1 MKAQF
6 GATYRS
12 ADVECLAREP
22 LEALQ
27 LAKLRRVLKRVYKA
41 VPFYRE
47 KIEGAGIHPDDFRS
61 LEQLPQLPFTC
72 KSDLWANYPFGL
84 LAVPREAAVRVHGSS
99 GTKGRLTLVA
109 YTQSDIDHWAEL
121 MARGFVAAGAK
132 PGTLVLNAYGY
143 GLFTGGLGFHYGAE
157 RLPATVIP
165 SSGGNTVRQLQLL
178 EDLQPE
184 VLCCTPSFALTIADQ
199 RERSYAKKP
208 LNLKIGIFGAEP
220 WTEAMR
226 AQIEQRLGLLA
237 LDAYGLCE
245 AGGPGVAQECAQA
258 RHGLH
263 IWEDFFLPEVVDPQ
277 TGEVL
282 PPGQEGEL
290 VITTLDR
297 EAMPL
302 IRYRT
307 GDITALET
315 GTCACGRT
323 HVRMHRVRGR
333 RDDMLIIRGVNFYPS
348 EVENVLLKF
357 GEVLPFYQ
365 IEVDRPATLD
375 RLIVRI
381 ECHQRIMDAPGL
393 GGELAVKL
401 QEAIIHY
408 CAVRAEIE
416 LLPGGSLTRSEGKAQ
431 RVVDKRPKA

>member
-1 MKAQF
+1 MKAQL

-12 ADVECLAREP
+12 PDIECLARKP
-22 LEALQ
+22 LQALQ
-27 LAKLRRVLKRVYKA
+27 LKKLQHVLKRIYEA

-47 KIEGAGIHPDDFRS
+47 RLREAGVQPDHFQS
-61 LEQLPQLPFTC
+61 LEQLSQLPFTC
-72 KSDLWANYPFGL
+72 KSDLWANYPLGL
-84 LAVPREAAVRVHGSS
+84 LATPREAAVRVHGSS

-109 YTQSDIDHWAEL
+109 YTQRDIDHWAEL

-132 PGTLVLNAYGY
+132 PGTVVLNAYGY
-143 GLFTGGLGFHYGAE
+143 GLFTGGLGFHYGGE

-165 SSGGNTVRQLQLL
+165 SSGGNTARQLQLL

-184 VLCCTPSFALTIADQ
+184 VLCCTPSFALTIADL
-199 RERSYAKKP
+199 RERTQTKKP

-226 AQIEQRLGLLA
+226 SQIEQRLGLLA
-237 LDAYGLCE
+237 VDAYGLSE

-258 RHGLH
+258 REGLH
-263 IWEDFFLPEVVDPQ
+263 IWEDSYLPEVVDLQ
-277 TGEVL
+277 TGEGL
-282 PPGQEGEL
+282 PPGQFGEL

-297 EAMPL
+297 EALPL

-307 GDITALET
+307 GDITALESS
-315 GTCACGRT
+315 TCACGRT

-348 EVENVLLKF
+348 EVENVLLQF
-357 GEVLPFYQ
+357 EEVLPFYQ
-365 IEVDRPATLD
+365 IEVDRPETLD
-375 RLIVRI
+375 RLRVRI
-381 ECHQRIMDAPGL
+381 ECHQRVVETPSL
-393 GGELAVKL
+393 GSKLASKL
-401 QEAIIHY
+401 QEAIVQY

-431 RVVDKRPKA
+431 RVVDKRPKQ

>member
-6 GATYRS
+6 EVAYRS
-12 ADVECLAREP
+12 ADIECLARGP
-22 LEALQ
+22 LRALQ
-27 LAKLRRVLKRVYKA
+27 LEKLQRVLKRVYQA

-47 KIEGAGIHPDDFRS
+47 RIDAAGIHPEEFRS

-72 KSDLWANYPFGL
+72 KSDLWNSYPFGM
-84 LAVPREAAVRVHGSS
+84 LATPREAAVRVHGSS

-109 YTQSDIDHWAEL
+109 YTQRDIDHWAEL
-121 MARGFVAAGAK
+121 MARGFVAAGAR
-132 PGTLVLNAYGY
+132 PGSLVLNAYGY

-165 SSGGNTVRQLQLL
+165 SSGGNTARQLQLL

-184 VLCCTPSFALTIADQ
+184 VLCCTPSFALTIADL
-199 RERSYAKKP
+199 RERNQTKRP
-208 LNLKIGIFGAEP
+208 LNLKVGIFGAEP

-237 LDAYGLCE
+237 LDAYGLSE
-245 AGGPGVAQECAQA
+245 VGGPGVAQECAHA
-258 RHGLH
+258 KEGLH
-263 IWEDFFLPEVVDPQ
+263 IWEDFYLPEVVDPQ

-282 PPGQEGEL
+282 PPDQVGEL

-297 EAMPL
+297 EALPL

-307 GDITALET
+307 GDITALDSR
-315 GTCACGRT
+315 TCACGRT

-333 RDDMLIIRGVNFYPS
+333 WDDMLIIRGVNFYPS
-348 EVENVLLKF
+348 EVENVLLQF
-357 GEVLPFYQ
+357 EGVLPFYQ
-365 IEVDRPATLD
+365 IEVDRPANLD
-375 RLIVRI
+375 RLKVRI
-381 ECHQRIMDAPGL
+381 ECHQRIMEAPGL
-393 GGELAVKL
+393 GGELAHKL
-401 QEAIIHY
+401 QEAIIQY

-431 RVVDKRPKA
+431 RVLDKRPKA

>member
-6 GATYRS
+6 GSTYRS
-12 ADVECLAREP
+12 ADVECLARE
-22 LEALQ
+22 LLQALQ
-27 LAKLRRVLKRVYKA
+27 LTKMQQVLKRVYKS
-41 VPFYRE
+41 VPFYRAQ
-47 KIEGAGIHPDDFRS
+47 IEGAGIHPDDFRS
-61 LEQLPQLPFTC
+61 LEQLPQLPFTS

-84 LAVPREAAVRVHGSS
+84 LATPREAAVRVHGSS

-109 YTQSDIDHWAEL
+109 YTQGDIDHWADL

-132 PGTLVLNAYGY
+132 PGTIVLNAYGY

-165 SSGGNTVRQLQLL
+165 SSGGNTARQLQLL

-184 VLCCTPSFALTIADQ
+184 VLCCTPTFALTIADL
-199 RERSYAKKP
+199 RERSRAKKP
-208 LNLKIGIFGAEP
+208 LNLKIGIFGGEP

-237 LDAYGLCE
+237 LDAYGLSE

-258 RHGLH
+258 RQGLH
-263 IWEDFFLPEVVDPQ
+263 IWEDFYLPEVVDPQ

-297 EAMPL
+297 EALPL

-307 GDITALET
+307 GDVTALEI
-315 GTCACGRT
+315 GTCACRRT
-323 HVRMHRVRGR
+323 HVRMRRVRGR

-357 GEVLPFYQ
+357 DEVLPFYQ
-365 IEVDRPATLD
+365 IEVDRPTTLD
-375 RLIVRI
+375 RLTVRI
-381 ECHQRIMDAPGL
+381 ECRQRIMDTPGL
-393 GGELAVKL
+393 GGELAFRL
-401 QEAIIHY
+401 QEAILNY
-408 CAVRAEIE
+408 CTVRAEIE